1 MNYELFIV
9 SVVVLLIYICI
20 YYKQY
25 KEVEIVLVP
34 EPETGPG
41 VELILDHPDECVICL
56 DPGVNYALPCT
67 HKFHKECILKWFKKV
82 REQNEAQVCP
92 ICRCNV

>member
-1 MNYELFIV
+1 MKTRIIHLTTVHARTDTRIR
-9 SVVVLLIYICI
+9 
-20 YYKQY
+20 Y
-25 KEVEIVLVP
+25 KEVETVSTP

-82 REQNEAQVCP
+82 REQNEAQECP